1 MAAPS
6 AGRRGGRPRRF
17 RLEDHLFFYFSQIL
31 ARRTRQIN
39 RDLAAFGLDYGR
51 WRVMAVLHDQGV
63 CTMGRLADL
72 SSVERTTL
80 TRTVGQME
88 AEGLVSR
95 ESGPGDR
102 RRVSLALTARGADLF
117 GRILPIVLA
126 RTDRA
131 LTGFAEEE
139 AQALRGQLRR
149 MADNLKE

>member
-1 MAAPS
+1 LAAPS
-6 AGRRGGRPRRF
+6 AGRRAGQARRF
-17 RLEDHLFFYFSQIL
+17 QLEDHLFFYFSQIL

-39 RDLAAFGLDYGR
+39 RDLAAFALDYGR

-102 RRVSLALTARGADLF
+102 RRVSLALTKRGADLF

-131 LTGFAEEE
+131 LSGFAAEETR
-139 AQALRGQLRR
+139 ALHGQLRR

>member
-6 AGRRGGRPRRF
+6 AGRRTGRPRGF
-17 RLEDHLFFYFSQIL
+17 RLEDHLFFHFSQIL

-39 RDLAAFGLDYGR
+39 RDLAAFDLDYAR
-51 WRVMAVLHDQGV
+51 WRVMAVLHDQGP

-80 TRTVGQME
+80 TRTVAQME
-88 AEGLVSR
+88 TEGLVSR
-95 ESGPGDR
+95 ETGPGDR
-102 RRVSLALTARGADLF
+102 RRVSLALTARGAGRFD
-117 GRILPIVLA
+117 RILPIVLA

-131 LTGFAEEE
+131 LAGFSDEE
-139 AQALRGQLRR
+139 AKALSDQLRR